1 MRQQGGRRSAE
12 SGGSNVFSP
21 QLARKSY
28 LREESSMTKNSERA
42 IDAKLTRRAFVGA
55 AAATAAVGLAGCA
68 PAATDE
74 APAKD
79 EGEGLAFTGED
90 EFADCQLVYGCC
102 SPECQHHLLKGY
114 VRDGKLVKVES
125 GEVNESP
132 ACARGFARVELC
144 NSDKRLT
151 KPLKLVGEK
160 GSGDFEEITWDE
172 AYDLIQEKI
181 QYALDN
187 GGSQSIIVQ
196 GGSGNFSSLTSSMG
210 ALGSWLG
217 GTTAITGNFC
227 CAGIDSGLGT
237 ILGSRTTPLRNELE
251 KADYII
257 AWGNNPVVTMTGY
270 FGRFQKMM
278 DNGGTLCTIDPFL
291 SETADKSQEWIQ
303 PWPGTDSAV
312 ALAMLKIVIDEGL
325 TDEEYL
331 IAHTTAPCLID
342 KKTNAPAF
350 TDASD
355 DTTYQVYDP
364 TTKTLVAHDAAGV
377 TPPLTVADTEIA
389 NDYVTIY
396 DLIKAEANK
405 WGKEAVEAESGCSYD
420 DIARI
425 ARDYANADKAIIIQ
439 NMGGY
444 QRTENGAYATATQV
458 YLALFCGHVGHE
470 GDGLYDAGGSS
481 ALVPSGSAFET
492 NPDAGQ
498 YEAIP
503 FPHFG
508 EMVLEDKPTK
518 INFMWVDCG
527 NPVAQMPNTNMWKKA
542 LAHIPFVVK
551 VDQFMNSTCLWSDL
565 VLPNTAL
572 FETPNI
578 THSARSAVIQISEAG
593 VTPPGEAKTDLEIT
607 AEVAKRFGFEKYFNE
622 DPSVYISRVLEGSG
636 VTYEELV
643 EKKGVNAW
651 DLVPGWIAYKDGNF
665 DTSTGK
671 AHLWVQAWVDE
682 GFPPI
687 ACHQRP
693 VEHPLNADSELAKK
707 YPLAAVQRKT
717 RHQVH
722 TIFNNLESMLSMD
735 GHKPLIVLH
744 PDDASARSI
753 AMGDDIT
760 VYNDRGEHSGVALVS
775 ENVKPGV
782 VVLQNG
788 WDDTTASPTSNV
800 TNNAWPTLGTIHCC
814 NSTLVEVKKG
824 A

>member
-1 MRQQGGRRSAE
+1 
-12 SGGSNVFSP
+12 
-21 QLARKSY
+21 
-28 LREESSMTKNSERA
+28 MTKNVECARDPKIS
-42 IDAKLTRRAFVGA
+42 RRAFVGA
-55 AAATAAVGLAGCA
+55 AAATAAVAGLAGCA
-68 PAATDE
+68 PTAEPKDE
-74 APAKD
+74 ASG
-79 EGEGLAFTGED
+79 GEVLSFTGED
-90 EFADCQLVYGCC
+90 EFADCELVYGCC

-132 ACARGFARVELC
+132 ACARGFARVEMC
-144 NSDKRLT
+144 NSEKRLT

-160 GSGDFEEITWDE
+160 GSGNFEEISWDE
-172 AYDLIQEKI
+172 AYDLIEEKLR
-181 QYALDN
+181 YALDN

-196 GGSGNFSSLTSSMG
+196 GGSGNFSSLTSAMG
-210 ALGSWLG
+210 TLGSWLG
-217 GTTAITGNFC
+217 GTTAISGNFC

-237 ILGSRTTPLRNELE
+237 VLGNRTTPLRNELE

-312 ALAMLKIVIDEGL
+312 ALAMLKVVIDEGL
-325 TDEEYL
+325 ADEEYL

-350 TDASD
+350 TDPAD

-364 TTKTLVAHDAAGV
+364 ASKKLVAHDAAGV
-377 TPPLTVADTEIA
+377 TPPLSVEGTDIA
-389 NDYVTIY
+389 KDYVTIY
-396 DLIKAEANK
+396 DLVKAEADK
-405 WGKEAVEAESGCSYD
+405 WGKEAVEAETGCSYD

-425 ARDYANADKAIIIQ
+425 ARDYANAEKAIIIQ

-458 YLALFCGHVGHE
+458 YLALFCGHIGHE
-470 GDGLYDAGGSS
+470 GDGMYDAGGSA
-481 ALVPSGSAFET
+481 ALVPSGQAFES
-492 NPDAGQ
+492 NPDAAQ

-508 EMVLEDKPTK
+508 EMVLEDKPAK

-542 LAHIPFVVK
+542 LEHIPFVVK

-607 AEVAKRFGFEKYFNE
+607 AEVAKRFGFEQYFNE
-622 DPSVYISRVLEGSG
+622 DPKVYISRVLEGSG
-636 VTYEELV
+636 VTYDELV

-651 DLVPGWIAYKDGNF
+651 ELVPGWIAYKDGNF

-682 GFPPI
+682 GFPAI

-693 VEHPLNADSELAKK
+693 AEHPLNADSDLAKK

-735 GHKPLIVLH
+735 GHKPLIVIH
-744 PDDASARSI
+744 PDDAAARSI
-753 AMGDDIT
+753 AMGDEVT
-760 VYNDRGEHSGVALVS
+760 VFNDRGEHSGLALVS

>member
-1 MRQQGGRRSAE
+1 
-12 SGGSNVFSP
+12 
-21 QLARKSY
+21 
-28 LREESSMTKNSERA
+28 MTQSTKTVS
-42 IDAKLTRRAFVGA
+42 DPKLTRRTFVGA
-55 AAATAAVGLAGCA
+55 AAVTAAAAGLAGCA
-68 PAATDE
+68 PTAEPMATDG
-74 APAKD
+74 
-79 EGEGLAFTGED
+79 GEETLAETGED
-90 EFADCQLVYGCC
+90 PFADCELVYGCC

-114 VRDGKLVKVES
+114 VRDGKLVKVET

-132 ACARGFARVELC
+132 ACPRGYARVELC
-144 NSDKRLT
+144 NSEKRLT
-151 KPLKLVGEK
+151 KPLRLTGAK
-160 GSGDFEEITWDE
+160 GSGQFEEISWDE
-172 AYDLIQEKI
+172 AYDLIEEKI
-181 QYALDN
+181 KYALDN

-196 GGSGNFSSLTSSMG
+196 GGSGNFSSLTSAMG
-210 ALGSWLG
+210 VLGSWLG
-217 GTTAITGNFC
+217 GTTAISGNFC
-227 CAGIDSGLGT
+227 CAGIDSGLGMV
-237 ILGSRTTPLRNELE
+237 LGSRTTPLRNELE

-257 AWGNNPVVTMTGY
+257 AWGNNPVVTMTSY

-278 DNGGTLCTIDPFL
+278 ENGGTLCTIDPFL

-303 PWPGTDSAV
+303 PWPGTDSAL
-312 ALAMLKIVIDEGL
+312 ALAMLKVVIDEGL
-325 TDEEYL
+325 TDEEYI

-342 KKTNAPAF
+342 KKTSAPAF
-350 TDASD
+350 TDPAD

-364 TTKTLVAHDAAGV
+364 ASGKLVAHDAAGV
-377 TPPLTVADTEIA
+377 TPALSVEGTEIA

-396 DLIKAEANK
+396 DLIKAEADK
-405 WGKEAVEAESGCSYD
+405 WGKDAVEAETGCSYD

-458 YLALFCGHVGHE
+458 YLALFCGHIGHE
-470 GDGLYDAGGSS
+470 GDGMYDAGGSA
-481 ALVPSGSAFET
+481 ALVPSGAAFES
-492 NPDAGQ
+492 NPDAAA
-498 YEAIP
+498 YEPIP

-542 LAHIPFVVK
+542 LEHIPFVVK
-551 VDQFMNSTCLWSDL
+551 VDQFMTSTGLWADL

-578 THSARSAVIQISEAG
+578 THSARSAIISISEAG

-607 AEVAKRFGFEKYFNE
+607 RDVAARFGFEQYFNE
-622 DPSVYISRVLEGSG
+622 DPSVYITRVLEGSG
-636 VTYEELV
+636 VTYDELV

-671 AHLWVQAWVDE
+671 AHLWVQQWVDE
-682 GFPPI
+682 GFPAI

-693 VEHPLNADSELAKK
+693 VEHPLNTDGLAKQ

-722 TIFNNLESMLSMD
+722 TIFNNLETMLSMD
-735 GHKPLIVLH
+735 GHKPVIVIH
-744 PDDASARSI
+744 PDDAAARSI

-760 VYNDRGEHSGVALVS
+760 VFNDRGEHAGVALVTDH
-775 ENVKPGV
+775 VKQGV

-788 WDDTTASPTSNV
+788 WDDTTATPTSNV

>member
-1 MRQQGGRRSAE
+1 
-12 SGGSNVFSP
+12 
-21 QLARKSY
+21 
-28 LREESSMTKNSERA
+28 MTKNVECACDPKIS
-42 IDAKLTRRAFVGA
+42 RRAFVGA
-55 AAATAAVGLAGCA
+55 AAATAAVAGLAGCA
-68 PAATDE
+68 PTAEPKDE
-74 APAKD
+74 ASG
-79 EGEGLAFTGED
+79 GEVLSFTGED
-90 EFADCQLVYGCC
+90 EFADCELVYGCC

-132 ACARGFARVELC
+132 ACARGFARVEMC
-144 NSDKRLT
+144 NSEKRLT

-160 GSGDFEEITWDE
+160 GSGNFEEISWDE
-172 AYDLIQEKI
+172 AYDLIEEKLR
-181 QYALDN
+181 YALDN

-196 GGSGNFSSLTSSMG
+196 GGSGNFSSLTSAMG
-210 ALGSWLG
+210 TLGSWLG
-217 GTTAITGNFC
+217 GTTAISGNFC

-237 ILGSRTTPLRNELE
+237 VLGSRTTPLRNELE

-312 ALAMLKIVIDEGL
+312 ALAMLKVVIDEGL
-325 TDEEYL
+325 ADEEYL

-342 KKTNAPAF
+342 KKTNVPAF
-350 TDASD
+350 TDPAD

-364 TTKTLVAHDAAGV
+364 TSKKLVAHDTAGV
-377 TPPLTVADTEIA
+377 TPPLSVEGTDIA
-389 NDYVTIY
+389 KDYVTIY
-396 DLIKAEANK
+396 DLVKAEADK
-405 WGKEAVEAESGCSYD
+405 WGKEAVEAETGCSYD

-425 ARDYANADKAIIIQ
+425 ARDYANAEKAIIIQ

-458 YLALFCGHVGHE
+458 YLALFCGHIGHE
-470 GDGLYDAGGSS
+470 GDGMYDAGGSA
-481 ALVPSGSAFET
+481 ALVPSGQAFES
-492 NPDAGQ
+492 NPDAAQ

-508 EMVLEDKPTK
+508 EMVLEDKPAK
-518 INFMWVDCG
+518 INFMWIDCG

-542 LAHIPFVVK
+542 LEHIPFVVK

-607 AEVAKRFGFEKYFNE
+607 AEVAKRFGFEQYFNE

-636 VTYEELV
+636 VTYDELV

-651 DLVPGWIAYKDGNF
+651 ELVPGWIAYKDGNF

-682 GFPPI
+682 GFPAI

-693 VEHPLNADSELAKK
+693 EEHPLNADSELAKK
-707 YPLAAVQRKT
+707 YPLASVQRKT
-717 RHQVH
+717 RSQVH
-722 TIFNNLESMLSMD
+722 TTFKNLETMLCMD
-735 GHKPLIVLH
+735 GHKPNIYINTE
-744 PDDASARSI
+744 DAADRGI
-753 AMGDDIT
+753 AEGDEVT
-760 VYNDRGEHSGVALVS
+760 AFNDRGEHTGIARVTDHL
-775 ENVKPGV
+775 KKGV
-782 VVLQNG
+782 VVLENG
-788 WDDTTASPTSNV
+788 WEDTTASSSSNV
-800 TNNAWPTLGTIHCC
+800 TSNKWPTLGTIHCC

>member
-1 MRQQGGRRSAE
+1 M
-12 SGGSNVFSP
+12 
-21 QLARKSY
+21 
-28 LREESSMTKNSERA
+28 REESSMTKNVECACDPKIS
-42 IDAKLTRRAFVGA
+42 RRAFVGA
-55 AAATAAVGLAGCA
+55 AAATAAVAGLAGCA
-68 PAATDE
+68 PTAEPKDE
-74 APAKD
+74 ASG
-79 EGEGLAFTGED
+79 GEVLSFTGED
-90 EFADCQLVYGCC
+90 EFADCELVYGCC

-132 ACARGFARVELC
+132 ACARGFARVEMC
-144 NSDKRLT
+144 NSEKRLT

-160 GSGDFEEITWDE
+160 GSGNFEEISWDE
-172 AYDLIQEKI
+172 AYDLIEEKLR
-181 QYALDN
+181 YGLDN

-196 GGSGNFSSLTSSMG
+196 GGSGNFSSLTSAMG
-210 ALGSWLG
+210 TLGSWLG
-217 GTTAITGNFC
+217 GTTAISGNFC

-237 ILGSRTTPLRNELE
+237 VLGSRTTPLRNELE

-312 ALAMLKIVIDEGL
+312 ALAMLKVVIDEGL
-325 TDEEYL
+325 TDDEYL

-342 KKTNAPAF
+342 KKTNVPAF
-350 TDASD
+350 TDPAD

-364 TTKTLVAHDAAGV
+364 TSKKLVAHDTADV
-377 TPPLTVADTEIA
+377 TPPLSVEGTDIA
-389 NDYVTIY
+389 KDYVTIY
-396 DLIKAEANK
+396 DLVKAEADK
-405 WGKEAVEAESGCSYD
+405 WGKEAVEAETGCSYD

-425 ARDYANADKAIIIQ
+425 ARDYANAEKAIIIQ

-458 YLALFCGHVGHE
+458 YLALFCGHIGHE
-470 GDGLYDAGGSS
+470 GDGMYDAGGSA
-481 ALVPSGSAFET
+481 ALVPSGQAFES
-492 NPDAGQ
+492 NPDAAQ
-498 YEAIP
+498 YEPIP

-508 EMVLEDKPTK
+508 EMVLEDKPAK

-542 LAHIPFVVK
+542 LEHIPFVVK

-607 AEVAKRFGFEKYFNE
+607 AEVAKRFGFEQYFNE

-636 VTYEELV
+636 VTYDELV

-682 GFPPI
+682 GFPAI

-693 VEHPLNADSELAKK
+693 AEHPLNADSDLAKK

-722 TIFNNLESMLSMD
+722 TIFNNLETMLSMD
-735 GHKPLIVLH
+735 GHKPLIVIH
-744 PDDASARSI
+744 PDDAAARSI
-753 AMGDDIT
+753 AMGDEVT
-760 VYNDRGEHSGVALVS
+760 VFNDRGEHSGLALVS

>member
-1 MRQQGGRRSAE
+1 
-12 SGGSNVFSP
+12 
-21 QLARKSY
+21 
-28 LREESSMTKNSERA
+28 MTKNVECACDPKIS
-42 IDAKLTRRAFVGA
+42 RRAFVGA
-55 AAATAAVGLAGCA
+55 AAATAAVAGLAGCA
-68 PAATDE
+68 PTAEPKDE
-74 APAKD
+74 ASG
-79 EGEGLAFTGED
+79 GEVLSFTGED
-90 EFADCQLVYGCC
+90 EFADCELVYGCC

-132 ACARGFARVELC
+132 ACARGFARVEMC
-144 NSDKRLT
+144 NSEKRLT

-160 GSGDFEEITWDE
+160 GSGNFEEISWDE
-172 AYDLIQEKI
+172 AYDLIEEKLR
-181 QYALDN
+181 YALDN

-196 GGSGNFSSLTSSMG
+196 GGSGNFSSLTSAMG
-210 ALGSWLG
+210 TLGSWLG
-217 GTTAITGNFC
+217 GTTAISGNFC

-237 ILGSRTTPLRNELE
+237 VLGSRTTPLRNELE

-312 ALAMLKIVIDEGL
+312 ALAMLKVVIDEGL
-325 TDEEYL
+325 ADEEYL

-342 KKTNAPAF
+342 KKTNVPAF
-350 TDASD
+350 TDPAD

-364 TTKTLVAHDAAGV
+364 TSKKLVAHDTAGV
-377 TPPLTVADTEIA
+377 TPPLSVEGTDIA
-389 NDYVTIY
+389 KDYVTIY
-396 DLIKAEANK
+396 DLVKAEADK
-405 WGKEAVEAESGCSYD
+405 WGKEAVEAETGCSYD

-425 ARDYANADKAIIIQ
+425 ARDYANAEKAIIIQ

-458 YLALFCGHVGHE
+458 YLALFCGHIGHE
-470 GDGLYDAGGSS
+470 GDGMYDAGGSA
-481 ALVPSGSAFET
+481 ALVPSGQAFES
-492 NPDAGQ
+492 NPDAAQ

-508 EMVLEDKPTK
+508 EMVLEDKPAK

-542 LAHIPFVVK
+542 LEHIPFVVK

-607 AEVAKRFGFEKYFNE
+607 AEVAKRFGFEQYFNE

-636 VTYEELV
+636 VTYDELV

-651 DLVPGWIAYKDGNF
+651 ELVPGWIAYKDGNF

-682 GFPPI
+682 GFPAI

-693 VEHPLNADSELAKK
+693 AEHPLNADSDLAKK

-735 GHKPLIVLH
+735 GHKPLIVIH
-744 PDDASARSI
+744 PDDAAARSI
-753 AMGDDIT
+753 AMGDEVT
-760 VYNDRGEHSGVALVS
+760 VFNDRGEHSGLALVS

>member
-1 MRQQGGRRSAE
+1 
-12 SGGSNVFSP
+12 
-21 QLARKSY
+21 
-28 LREESSMTKNSERA
+28 MTKNVECACDPKIS
-42 IDAKLTRRAFVGA
+42 RRAFVGA
-55 AAATAAVGLAGCA
+55 AAATAAVAGLAGCA
-68 PAATDE
+68 PTAEPKDE
-74 APAKD
+74 ASG
-79 EGEGLAFTGED
+79 GEVLSFTGED
-90 EFADCQLVYGCC
+90 EFADCELVYGCC

-132 ACARGFARVELC
+132 ACARGFARVEMC
-144 NSDKRLT
+144 NSEKRLT

-160 GSGDFEEITWDE
+160 GSGNFEEISWDE
-172 AYDLIQEKI
+172 AYDLIEEKLR
-181 QYALDN
+181 YALDN

-196 GGSGNFSSLTSSMG
+196 GGSGNFSSLTSAMG
-210 ALGSWLG
+210 TLGSWLG
-217 GTTAITGNFC
+217 GTTAISGNFC

-237 ILGSRTTPLRNELE
+237 VLGSRTTPLRNELE

-312 ALAMLKIVIDEGL
+312 ALAMLKVVIDEGL
-325 TDEEYL
+325 TDDEYL

-342 KKTNAPAF
+342 KKTNVPAF
-350 TDASD
+350 TDPAD

-364 TTKTLVAHDAAGV
+364 TSKKLVAHDTADV
-377 TPPLTVADTEIA
+377 TPPLSVEGTDIA
-389 NDYVTIY
+389 KDYVTIY
-396 DLIKAEANK
+396 DLVKAEADK
-405 WGKEAVEAESGCSYD
+405 WGKEAVEAETGCSYD

-425 ARDYANADKAIIIQ
+425 ARDYANAEKAIIIQ

-458 YLALFCGHVGHE
+458 YLALFCGHIGHE
-470 GDGLYDAGGSS
+470 GDGMYDAGGSA
-481 ALVPSGSAFET
+481 ALVPSGQAFES
-492 NPDAGQ
+492 NPDAAQ
-498 YEAIP
+498 YEPIP

-508 EMVLEDKPTK
+508 EMVLEDKPAK

-542 LAHIPFVVK
+542 LEHIPFVVK

-607 AEVAKRFGFEKYFNE
+607 AEVAKRFGFEQYFNE

-636 VTYEELV
+636 VTYDELV

-682 GFPPI
+682 GFPAI

-693 VEHPLNADSELAKK
+693 AEHPLNADSDLAKK

-722 TIFNNLESMLSMD
+722 TIFNNLETMLSMD
-735 GHKPLIVLH
+735 GHKPLIVIH
-744 PDDASARSI
+744 PDDAAARSI
-753 AMGDDIT
+753 AMGDEVT
-760 VYNDRGEHSGVALVS
+760 VFNDRGEHSGLALVS

>member
-1 MRQQGGRRSAE
+1 
-12 SGGSNVFSP
+12 
-21 QLARKSY
+21 
-28 LREESSMTKNSERA
+28 MTKNSERA

-132 ACARGFARVELC
+132 ACARGFARVEMC

-396 DLIKAEANK
+396 DLIKAEADK

>member
-1 MRQQGGRRSAE
+1 
-12 SGGSNVFSP
+12 
-21 QLARKSY
+21 
-28 LREESSMTKNSERA
+28 MTKSIGRA
-42 IDAKLTRRAFVGA
+42 NTPEFTRRAFVGA
-55 AAATAAVGLAGCA
+55 AAATAAAAGLAGCA
-68 PAATDE
+68 PAVE
-74 APAKD
+74 PSKE
-79 EGEGLAFTGED
+79 EGEDQGLAETGED
-90 EFADCQLVYGCC
+90 PFADCSLVYGCC

-132 ACARGFARVELC
+132 ACGRGYARVELC
-144 NSDKRLT
+144 NSEKRLT
-151 KPLKLVGEK
+151 KPLKLKGAK
-160 GSGDFEEITWDE
+160 GSGDFEEISWDE
-172 AYDLIQEKI
+172 AYDLIEEKLR
-181 QYALDN
+181 YALDN

-196 GGSGNFSSLTSSMG
+196 GGSGNFSSLTSSMS

-237 ILGSRTTPLRNELE
+237 VLGSRTTPLRNELE

-257 AWGNNPVVTMTGY
+257 AWGNNPVVTMTSY

-278 DNGGTLCTIDPFL
+278 ANGGTLCTIDPFY
-291 SETADKSQEWIQ
+291 SETADQSQEWLQ

-312 ALAMLKIVIDEGL
+312 ALAMLKVVIDEGL

-342 KKTNAPAF
+342 KKTNVPAF
-350 TDASD
+350 ADPAD

-364 TTKTLVAHDAAGV
+364 ASKKLVAHDASGV
-377 TPPLTVADTEIA
+377 TPPLSVADTEIA
-389 NDYVTIY
+389 DQYVTIY
-396 DLIKAEANK
+396 DLIKAEADK
-405 WGKEAVEAESGCSYD
+405 WGEEAVEAETGCSYD

-425 ARDYANADKAIIIQ
+425 ARDYAKAKGAIIIQ

-470 GDGLYDAGGSS
+470 GDGLYDIGGS
-481 ALVPSGSAFET
+481 ATLVPSGAAFET

-498 YEAIP
+498 FESIP

-542 LAHIPFVVK
+542 LEHIPFVVK
-551 VDQFMNSTCLWSDL
+551 VDHFMNSTGLWADL

-578 THSARSAVIQISEAG
+578 THSSRSAVIQISEAG

-622 DPSVYISRVLEGSG
+622 DPSVYITRVLEGSG

-693 VEHPLNADSELAKK
+693 VEHPLNTDSELAKK

-722 TIFNNLESMLSMD
+722 TIFNNLEQMLAMD
-735 GHKPLIVLH
+735 GHKPIIVVH
-744 PDDASARSI
+744 PDDAAARNI

-760 VYNDRGEHSGVALVS
+760 VYNDRGEHSGVALVTDH
-775 ENVKPGV
+775 VKKGV

-788 WDDTTASPTSNV
+788 WDDTTASPSSNV

>member
-1 MRQQGGRRSAE
+1 
-12 SGGSNVFSP
+12 
-21 QLARKSY
+21 
-28 LREESSMTKNSERA
+28 MTKNSERA

-68 PAATDE
+68 PASTDE
-74 APAKD
+74 APTKD

-132 ACARGFARVELC
+132 ACARGFARVEMC

-196 GGSGNFSSLTSSMG
+196 GGSGNFSSLTSSMS

-217 GTTAITGNFC
+217 GTTAITGNCC

-331 IAHTTAPCLID
+331 LAHTTAPCLID

-350 TDASD
+350 TDPAD

-364 TTKTLVAHDAAGV
+364 ATKTLVAHDAAGV

-396 DLIKAEANK
+396 DLIKTEADK

-470 GDGLYDAGGSS
+470 GDGLYDAGGSE
-481 ALVPSGSAFET
+481 ALVPSGAAFET

-498 YEAIP
+498 FEPIP

-542 LAHIPFVVK
+542 LEHIPFVVK
-551 VDQFMNSTCLWSDL
+551 VDHFMNSTCLWSDL

-607 AEVAKRFGFEKYFNE
+607 AEVAKRFGFEQYFNE
-622 DPSVYISRVLEGSG
+622 DPSVYITRVLEGSG

>member
-1 MRQQGGRRSAE
+1 
-12 SGGSNVFSP
+12 
-21 QLARKSY
+21 
-28 LREESSMTKNSERA
+28 MTKNSERA

>member
-1 MRQQGGRRSAE
+1 
-12 SGGSNVFSP
+12 
-21 QLARKSY
+21 
-28 LREESSMTKNSERA
+28 MTKNSERA

-68 PAATDE
+68 PASTDE
-74 APAKD
+74 APTKD

-132 ACARGFARVELC
+132 ACARGFARVEMC

-210 ALGSWLG
+210 ALGSWIG

-331 IAHTTAPCLID
+331 LAHTTAPCLID

-350 TDASD
+350 TDPAD

-364 TTKTLVAHDAAGV
+364 ATKTLVAHDAAGV

-396 DLIKAEANK
+396 DLIKAEADK

-470 GDGLYDAGGSS
+470 GDGLYDAGGSA

-622 DPSVYISRVLEGSG
+622 DPSVYITRVLEGSG
-636 VTYEELV
+636 VTYDELV

-693 VEHPLNADSELAKK
+693 AEHPLNADSELAKK

>member
-1 MRQQGGRRSAE
+1 
-12 SGGSNVFSP
+12 
-21 QLARKSY
+21 
-28 LREESSMTKNSERA
+28 
-42 IDAKLTRRAFVGA
+42 
-55 AAATAAVGLAGCA
+55 
-68 PAATDE
+68 
-74 APAKD
+74 
-79 EGEGLAFTGED
+79 
-90 EFADCQLVYGCC
+90 
-102 SPECQHHLLKGY
+102 
-114 VRDGKLVKVES
+114 
-125 GEVNESP
+125 
-132 ACARGFARVELC
+132 
-144 NSDKRLT
+144 
-151 KPLKLVGEK
+151 
-160 GSGDFEEITWDE
+160 
-172 AYDLIQEKI
+172 
-181 QYALDN
+181 
-187 GGSQSIIVQ
+187 
-196 GGSGNFSSLTSSMG
+196 
-210 ALGSWLG
+210 
-217 GTTAITGNFC
+217 
-227 CAGIDSGLGT
+227 
-237 ILGSRTTPLRNELE
+237 
-251 KADYII
+251 
-257 AWGNNPVVTMTGY
+257 
-270 FGRFQKMM
+270 
-278 DNGGTLCTIDPFL
+278 
-291 SETADKSQEWIQ
+291 
-303 PWPGTDSAV
+303 
-312 ALAMLKIVIDEGL
+312 
-325 TDEEYL
+325 
-331 IAHTTAPCLID
+331 
-342 KKTNAPAF
+342 
-350 TDASD
+350 
-355 DTTYQVYDP
+355 
-364 TTKTLVAHDAAGV
+364 
-377 TPPLTVADTEIA
+377 
-389 NDYVTIY
+389 
-396 DLIKAEANK
+396 
-405 WGKEAVEAESGCSYD
+405 
-420 DIARI
+420 
-425 ARDYANADKAIIIQ
+425 
-439 NMGGY
+439 MGGY

-470 GDGLYDAGGSS
+470 GDGLYDAGGSE
-481 ALVPSGSAFET
+481 ALVPSGAAFET

-498 YEAIP
+498 FEPIP

-542 LAHIPFVVK
+542 LEHIPFVVK
-551 VDQFMNSTCLWSDL
+551 VDHFMNSTCLWSDL

-607 AEVAKRFGFEKYFNE
+607 AEVAKRFGFEQYFNE
-622 DPSVYISRVLEGSG
+622 DPSVYITRVLEGSG

>member
-1 MRQQGGRRSAE
+1 MTQS
-12 SGGSNVFSP
+12 
-21 QLARKSY
+21 
-28 LREESSMTKNSERA
+28 TKNVS
-42 IDAKLTRRAFVGA
+42 DPKLTRRTFVGA
-55 AAATAAVGLAGCA
+55 AAVTAAAAGLAGCA
-68 PAATDE
+68 PAAE
-74 APAKD
+74 PAAT
-79 EGEGLAFTGED
+79 EGGEETLAETGED
-90 EFADCQLVYGCC
+90 PFADCDLVYGCC

-114 VRDGKLVKVES
+114 VRDGKLVKVET

-132 ACARGFARVELC
+132 ACPRGYARVELC

-151 KPLKLVGEK
+151 KPMKLTGAK
-160 GSGDFEEITWDE
+160 GSGQFEEISWDE
-172 AYDLIQEKI
+172 AYDLIEEKI
-181 QYALDN
+181 KYALDN

-196 GGSGNFSSLTSSMG
+196 GGSGNFSSLTSAMG
-210 ALGSWLG
+210 VLGSWLG
-217 GTTAITGNFC
+217 GTTAISGNFC

-237 ILGSRTTPLRNELE
+237 VLGSRTTPLRNELE

-257 AWGNNPVVTMTGY
+257 AWGNNPVVSMTSY
-270 FGRFQKMM
+270 FNRFQKMM

-303 PWPGTDSAV
+303 PWPGTDSAL
-312 ALAMLKIVIDEGL
+312 ALAMLKVVIDEGL

-331 IAHTTAPCLID
+331 LAHTTAPCLID

-350 TDASD
+350 VDPAD
-355 DTTYQVYDP
+355 DTTYQVFDP
-364 TTKTLVAHDAAGV
+364 TSGKLVAHDAEGI
-377 TPPLTVADTEIA
+377 TPPLSVADTPVA
-389 NDYVTIY
+389 DQYVTIY
-396 DLIKAEANK
+396 DLVKAEADK
-405 WGKEAVEAESGCSYD
+405 WGKEAVEAETGCSYD

-458 YLALFCGHVGHE
+458 YLALFCGHIGHE
-470 GDGLYDAGGSS
+470 GDGMYDAGGSD
-481 ALVPSGSAFET
+481 ALVPSGSAFES
-492 NPDAGQ
+492 NPDAAA
-498 YEAIP
+498 YEPIP

-542 LAHIPFVVK
+542 LEHIPFVVK
-551 VDQFMNSTCLWSDL
+551 VDQFMTSTGLWADL

-578 THSARSAVIQISEAG
+578 THSARSAVISISEAG

-607 AEVAKRFGFEKYFNE
+607 RDVAARFGFEQYFNE

-636 VTYEELV
+636 VTYDELV

-671 AHLWVQAWVDE
+671 AHLWVQQWVDE
-682 GFPPI
+682 GFPAI

-693 VEHPLNADSELAKK
+693 AEHPLNTDGLAKK

-722 TIFNNLESMLSMD
+722 TIFNNLETMLSMD
-735 GHKPLIVLH
+735 GHKPVIVIH
-744 PDDASARSI
+744 PDDAASRSI
-753 AMGDDIT
+753 AMGDEIT
-760 VYNDRGEHSGVALVS
+760 VFNDRGEHSGVALVTDH
-775 ENVKPGV
+775 VKQGV

-788 WDDTTASPTSNV
+788 WDDTTATPTSNV

-814 NSTLVEVKKG
+814 NSTLVDVKKG

>member
-1 MRQQGGRRSAE
+1 
-12 SGGSNVFSP
+12 
-21 QLARKSY
+21 
-28 LREESSMTKNSERA
+28 MTKNVECACDPKIS
-42 IDAKLTRRAFVGA
+42 RRAFVGA
-55 AAATAAVGLAGCA
+55 AAATAAVAGLAGCA
-68 PAATDE
+68 PTAEPKDE
-74 APAKD
+74 ASG
-79 EGEGLAFTGED
+79 GEVLSFTGED
-90 EFADCQLVYGCC
+90 EFADCELVYGCC

-132 ACARGFARVELC
+132 ACARGFARVEMC
-144 NSDKRLT
+144 NSEKRLT

-160 GSGDFEEITWDE
+160 GSGNFEEISWDE
-172 AYDLIQEKI
+172 AYDLIEEKLR
-181 QYALDN
+181 YALDN

-196 GGSGNFSSLTSSMG
+196 GGSGNFSSLTSAMG
-210 ALGSWLG
+210 TLGSWLG
-217 GTTAITGNFC
+217 GTTAISGNFC

-237 ILGSRTTPLRNELE
+237 VLGSRTTPLRNELE

-312 ALAMLKIVIDEGL
+312 ALAMLKVVIDEGL
-325 TDEEYL
+325 TDDEYL

-350 TDASD
+350 TDPAD

-364 TTKTLVAHDAAGV
+364 TSKKLVAHDTAGV
-377 TPPLTVADTEIA
+377 TPPLSVEGTDIA
-389 NDYVTIY
+389 KDYVTIY
-396 DLIKAEANK
+396 DLVKAEADK
-405 WGKEAVEAESGCSYD
+405 WGKEAVEAETGCSYD

-425 ARDYANADKAIIIQ
+425 ARDYANAEKAIIIQ

-458 YLALFCGHVGHE
+458 YLALFCGHIGHE
-470 GDGLYDAGGSS
+470 GDGMYDAGGSA
-481 ALVPSGSAFET
+481 ALVPSGQAFES
-492 NPDAGQ
+492 NPDAAQ

-508 EMVLEDKPTK
+508 EMVLEDKPAK

-542 LAHIPFVVK
+542 LEHIPFVVK

-607 AEVAKRFGFEKYFNE
+607 AEVAKRFGFEQYFNE

-636 VTYEELV
+636 VTYDELV

-682 GFPPI
+682 GFPAI

-693 VEHPLNADSELAKK
+693 AEHPLNADSDLAKK

-722 TIFNNLESMLSMD
+722 TIFNNLETMLSMD
-735 GHKPLIVLH
+735 GHKPLIVIH
-744 PDDASARSI
+744 PDDAAARSI
-753 AMGDDIT
+753 AMGDEVT
-760 VYNDRGEHSGVALVS
+760 VFNDRGEHSGLALVS

>member
-1 MRQQGGRRSAE
+1 
-12 SGGSNVFSP
+12 
-21 QLARKSY
+21 
-28 LREESSMTKNSERA
+28 MTKNSERA

-102 SPECQHHLLKGY
+102 APECQHHQLKGY

-125 GEVNESP
+125 AEVNESP
-132 ACARGFARVELC
+132 ACARGFARVEMC

-172 AYDLIQEKI
+172 AYDLFEENLRA
-181 QYALDN
+181 ALDK
-187 GGSQSIIVQ
+187 GGSESVCYTT
-196 GGSGNFSSLTSSMG
+196 GSGNFS
-210 ALGSWLG
+210 ALARDLPAAFASWLG
-217 GTTAITGNFC
+217 GAQGCTGNTC
-227 CAGIDSGLGT
+227 CAGIDAAVTT
-237 ILGSRTTPLRNELE
+237 ILGKRAQPNRNEFE

-257 AWGNNPVVTMTGY
+257 AWGNNPVVSLTGY

-312 ALAMLKIVIDEGL
+312 ALAMLKVVIDEGL
-325 TDEEYL
+325 TDEGYL

-364 TTKTLVAHDAAGV
+364 ATKTLVAHDAAGV
-377 TPPLTVADTEIA
+377 TPPLSVEGTEIA

-396 DLIKAEANK
+396 DLVKAEADK
-405 WGKEAVEAESGCSYD
+405 WGKEAVEAETGCSYD

-425 ARDYANADKAIIIQ
+425 ARDYAKAENAIIVQ

-458 YLALFCGHVGHE
+458 YLALFCGHIGHE
-470 GDGLYDAGGSS
+470 GDGIYDIGGVSTIHK
-481 ALVPSGSAFET
+481 VNPAFES
-492 NPDAGQ
+492 NPDAIKTEG
-498 YEAIP
+498 IP
-503 FPHFG
+503 RVHFG
-508 EMVLEDKPTK
+508 EFVEADKPVA
-518 INFMWVDCG
+518 INFMFITTTDCA
-527 NPVAQMPNTNMWKKA
+527 AQWPNSNMVKRGLDK
-542 LAHIPFVVK
+542 IPYVVTI
-551 VDQFMNSTCLWSDL
+551 DQFMTTTALHSNL
-565 VLPNTAL
+565 VLPCTSV
-572 FETPNI
+572 FESENVCAQ
-578 THSARSAVIQISEAG
+578 SRSAVLSLCEAG
-593 VTPPGEAKTDLEIT
+593 VTPPGEAKSDLEIL
-607 AEVAKRFGFEKYFNE
+607 AEIANRMGFGQYFNE
-622 DPSVYISRVLEGSG
+622 EPKVYISNVIEPLGIS
-636 VTYEELV
+636 YEELA
-643 EKKGVNAW
+643 EKKAINTW
-651 DLVPGWIAYKDGNF
+651 DMAPGWIAYKDGEF
-665 DTSTGK
+665 ATSTGK
-671 AHLWVQAWVDE
+671 AHLWVQKWVDE

-693 VEHPLNADSELAKK
+693 VEHPLNIDSELAQK

-722 TIFNNLESMLSMD
+722 TTFNNLETMLCMD
-735 GHKPLIVLH
+735 GHSPIIRIHPNDAEARGIV
-744 PDDASARSI
+744 DGDQVI
-753 AMGDDIT
+753 AF
-760 VYNDRGEHSGVALVS
+760 NDRGEHAGVALVTDH
-775 ENVKPGV
+775 VKPGV

-788 WDDTTASPTSNV
+788 WNEITSQGSSSNV

>member
-1 MRQQGGRRSAE
+1 
-12 SGGSNVFSP
+12 
-21 QLARKSY
+21 
-28 LREESSMTKNSERA
+28 MTKNSERA

-74 APAKD
+74 APTKD

-196 GGSGNFSSLTSSMG
+196 GGSGNFSSLTGSMST
-210 ALGSWLG
+210 LGSWLG

-237 ILGSRTTPLRNELE
+237 ILGSRTTPLRNEIE
-251 KADYII
+251 KANYII

-312 ALAMLKIVIDEGL
+312 ALAMLKVVIDEGL

-364 TTKTLVAHDAAGV
+364 TTKALVAHDAAGV

-396 DLIKAEANK
+396 DLVKAEADK
-405 WGKEAVEAESGCSYD
+405 WGKEAVEAETGCSYD

-425 ARDYANADKAIIIQ
+425 ARDYAKADKAIIVQ

-458 YLALFCGHVGHE
+458 YLALFCGHIGHE
-470 GDGLYDAGGSS
+470 GDGMYDIGGSA
-481 ALVPSGSAFET
+481 ALVPSGAAFES
-492 NPDAGQ
+492 NPDAGKF
-498 YEAIP
+498 EPIP

-518 INFMWVDCG
+518 INFMWVAQG

-542 LAHIPFVVK
+542 LEHIPFVVK

-572 FETPNI
+572 FETPNV
-578 THSARSAVIQISEAG
+578 THSSRSAVIQISEAG

-722 TIFNNLESMLSMD
+722 TIFNNLETMLSMD
-735 GHKPLIVLH
+735 GHKPLIVIH
-744 PDDASARSI
+744 PEDAAARSI

>member
-1 MRQQGGRRSAE
+1 MTQSLK
-12 SGGSNVFSP
+12 NVSDP
-21 QLARKSY
+21 
-28 LREESSMTKNSERA
+28 
-42 IDAKLTRRAFVGA
+42 KLTRRTFVGA
-55 AAATAAVGLAGCA
+55 AAVTAAAAGLAGCA
-68 PAATDE
+68 PAAKGEDE
-74 APAKD
+74 EK
-79 EGEGLAFTGED
+79 LAETGED
-90 EFADCQLVYGCC
+90 AFADCDLVYGCC

-114 VRDGKLVKVES
+114 VRDGKLVKVET

-132 ACARGFARVELC
+132 ACSRGFARVELC
-144 NSDKRLT
+144 NSEKRLT
-151 KPLKLVGEK
+151 KPLKLTGAK
-160 GSGDFEEITWDE
+160 GSGQFEEISWDE
-172 AYDLIQEKI
+172 AYDLIEEKI
-181 QYALDN
+181 RYALDN
-187 GGSQSIIVQ
+187 GGSQSIIIQ
-196 GGSGNFSSLTSSMG
+196 GGSGNFSSLTWAMSD
-210 ALGSWLG
+210 LGTWLG
-217 GTTAITGNFC
+217 GTTPISGNFC
-227 CAGIDSGLGT
+227 CAGIDAGLAT
-237 ILGSRTTPLRNELE
+237 ILGSRTTPLRNEIE

-257 AWGNNPVVTMTGY
+257 AWGNNPAVTMTGY
-270 FGRFQKMM
+270 FSRFQKMM
-278 DNGGTLCTIDPFL
+278 ANGGTLCTVDPFL

-303 PWPGTDSAV
+303 PWPGTDSAL
-312 ALAMLKIVIDEGL
+312 ALAMLKVIIDEGL

-331 IAHTTAPCLID
+331 LAHTTAPCLID
-342 KKTNAPAF
+342 KATNAPAF
-350 TDASD
+350 IDAAD
-355 DTTYQVYDP
+355 DTTYQVFDSAAGSP
-364 TTKTLVAHDAAGV
+364 VAHDAEGV
-377 TPPLTVADTEIA
+377 TPLLSVVGTPVADQ
-389 NDYVTIY
+389 YVTIY
-396 DLIKAEANK
+396 DLIKAEADK
-405 WGKEAVEAESGCSYD
+405 WGKEAVEAETGCSYD

-425 ARDYANADKAIIIQ
+425 ARDYAKAEKAIIVQ

-458 YLALFCGHVGHE
+458 YLALFCGHIGHE
-470 GDGLYDAGGSS
+470 GDGLYDVGGS
-481 ALVPSGSAFET
+481 AKLVPSGAAFES
-492 NPDAGQ
+492 NPDAVD
-498 YEAIP
+498 YEPIP

-508 EMVLEDKPTK
+508 EMVLEDRPTK
-518 INFMWVDCG
+518 INLMWIMDG

-542 LAHIPFVVK
+542 LEHIPFVVK

-578 THSARSAVIQISEAG
+578 THSARSAIISISEAG

-607 AEVAKRFGFEKYFNE
+607 RDVAARFGFEKYFNE

-636 VTYEELV
+636 VTYDELV

-671 AHLWVQAWVDE
+671 AHLWVQQWVDE

-693 VEHPLNADSELAKK
+693 AEHPLNTDGLAKQ

-722 TIFNNLESMLSMD
+722 TIFNNLETMLSMD
-735 GHKPLIVLH
+735 GRKPIIVIH
-744 PDDASARSI
+744 PEDAAARSI

-760 VYNDRGEHSGVALVS
+760 VFNDRGEHSGVALVTDH
-775 ENVKPGV
+775 VKQGV

-788 WDDTTASPTSNV
+788 WDDTTATPTSNV

-814 NSTLVEVKKG
+814 NSTLVDVKKG

>member
-1 MRQQGGRRSAE
+1 
-12 SGGSNVFSP
+12 
-21 QLARKSY
+21 
-28 LREESSMTKNSERA
+28 MTKNSERA

-68 PAATDE
+68 PASTDE
-74 APAKD
+74 APTKD

-132 ACARGFARVELC
+132 ACARGFARVEMC

-331 IAHTTAPCLID
+331 LAHTTAPCLID

-350 TDASD
+350 TDPAD

-364 TTKTLVAHDAAGV
+364 ATKTLVAHDAAGV

-396 DLIKAEANK
+396 DLIKAEADK

-470 GDGLYDAGGSS
+470 GDGLYDAGGSA
-481 ALVPSGSAFET
+481 ALVPSGAAFET

-498 YEAIP
+498 FEPIP

-542 LAHIPFVVK
+542 LEHIPFVVK
-551 VDQFMNSTCLWSDL
+551 VDHFMNSTCLWSDL

-607 AEVAKRFGFEKYFNE
+607 AEVAKRFGFEQYFNE
-622 DPSVYISRVLEGSG
+622 DPSVYITRVLEGSG

>member
-68 PAATDE
+68 PASTDE
-74 APAKD
+74 APTKD

-132 ACARGFARVELC
+132 ACARGFARVEMC

-331 IAHTTAPCLID
+331 LAHTTAPCLID

-350 TDASD
+350 TDPAD

-364 TTKTLVAHDAAGV
+364 ATKTLVAHDAAGV

-396 DLIKAEANK
+396 DLIKAEADK

-470 GDGLYDAGGSS
+470 GDGLYDAGGSA

-572 FETPNI
+572 FETTNI

-622 DPSVYISRVLEGSG
+622 DPSVYITRVLEGSG
-636 VTYEELV
+636 VTYDELV

-693 VEHPLNADSELAKK
+693 AEHPLNADSELAKK

>member
-1 MRQQGGRRSAE
+1 
-12 SGGSNVFSP
+12 
-21 QLARKSY
+21 
-28 LREESSMTKNSERA
+28 MTKNSERA

-196 GGSGNFSSLTSSMG
+196 GGSGNFSSLTSAMST
-210 ALGSWLG
+210 LGSWLG

-227 CAGIDSGLGT
+227 CAGIDLGLAT
-237 ILGSRTTPLRNELE
+237 ILGSRTTPLRNEIE

-312 ALAMLKIVIDEGL
+312 ALAMLKVIIDEGL

-331 IAHTTAPCLID
+331 LAHTTAPCLID

-350 TDASD
+350 TDPAD

-364 TTKTLVAHDAAGV
+364 AAKALVAHDAAGV
-377 TPPLTVADTEIA
+377 TPALSVEGTEIA

-396 DLIKAEANK
+396 DLIKAEADK
-405 WGKEAVEAESGCSYD
+405 WGKEAVEAETGCSYE

-425 ARDYANADKAIIIQ
+425 ARDYANANAAIIVQ

-458 YLALFCGHVGHE
+458 YLALFCGHIGHE
-470 GDGLYDAGGSS
+470 GDGMYDIGGSA
-481 ALVPSGSAFET
+481 ALVPSGSAFEN
-492 NPDAGQ
+492 NPDAGKF
-498 YEAIP
+498 EPIP

-518 INFMWVDCG
+518 INFMWVAQG

-542 LAHIPFVVK
+542 LEHIPFVVK

-572 FETPNI
+572 FETPNV
-578 THSARSAVIQISEAG
+578 THSSRSAVIQISEAG

-622 DPSVYISRVLEGSG
+622 DPSVYIARVLEGSG

-693 VEHPLNADSELAKK
+693 VEHPLNTDSELAKK

-775 ENVKPGV
+775 ENVKQGV

>member
-55 AAATAAVGLAGCA
+55 AAATAAVGL
-68 PAATDE
+68 

-132 ACARGFARVELC
+132 ACARGFARVEMC

-172 AYDLIQEKI
+172 AFDLIQEKL

-187 GGSQSIIVQ
+187 GGPKSIMSQ
-196 GGSGNFSSLTSSMG
+196 GGSGNFSALTG
-210 ALGSWLG
+210 AFCTFVGWLG
-217 GTTAITGNFC
+217 GGTSTSGNMC
-227 CAGIDSGLGT
+227 CAGIDSGLAPV
-237 ILGSRTTPLRNELE
+237 LGQRMQLVRNEI
-251 KADYII
+251 ANSNYII
-257 AWGNNPVVTMTGY
+257 AWGNNPVISMTGY
-270 FGRFQKMM
+270 FGRFQEMM

-312 ALAMLKIVIDEGL
+312 ALAMLKVVIDEGL
-325 TDEEYL
+325 TDEEYI

-350 TDASD
+350 ADPAD

-364 TTKTLVAHDAAGV
+364 ATKTIVAHDAAGV
-377 TPPLTVADTEIA
+377 TPLLSVEGTEIA

-396 DLIKAEANK
+396 DLIKAEADK

-425 ARDYANADKAIIIQ
+425 ARDYANAEHAMIIQ

-444 QRTENGAYATATQV
+444 QRTENAAYATATQV
-458 YLALFCGHVGHE
+458 YLALFCGHIGHR
-470 GDGLYDAGGSS
+470 GDGVYDACGSTTLVPGGS
-481 ALVPSGSAFET
+481 AYEA
-492 NPDAGQ
+492 NPDAVKN
-498 YEAIP
+498 ESIP
-503 FPHFG
+503 VPCFG
-508 EMVLEDKPTK
+508 EWICQDKPTK
-518 INFMWVDCG
+518 INFMWIAQG
-527 NPVAQMPNTNMWKKA
+527 NPVAQWPNTNSVKEGMK
-542 LAHIPFVVK
+542 HIPFVVK
-551 VDQFMNSTCLWSDL
+551 VDMFLNASAMYADL
-565 VLPNTAL
+565 VLPVTAL
-572 FETPNI
+572 FETPNV
-578 THSARSAVIQISEAG
+578 THSVRSAVISISEAG
-593 VTPPGEAKTDLEIT
+593 VTPPGECKTDLEIT
-607 AEVAKRFGFEKYFNE
+607 REVAKRFGLDQYFNE
-622 DPSVYISRVLEGSG
+622 DPSVYIGRVLEPAGI
-636 VTYEELV
+636 TYEELA
-643 EKKGVNAW
+643 EKKGINAW
-651 DLVPGWIAYKDGNF
+651 DLNPDYIAYKDGEF
-665 DTSTGK
+665 LTPTKK

-682 GFPPI
+682 GY
-687 ACHQRP
+687 P
-693 VEHPLNADSELAKK
+693 VFVTRKVETSTTSMVVSVIGEGGVLVGGFMLRLLVI
-707 YPLAAVQRKT
+707 LAA
-717 RHQVH
+717 
-722 TIFNNLESMLSMD
+722 L
-735 GHKPLIVLH
+735 PVL
-744 PDDASARSI
+744 
-753 AMGDDIT
+753 
-760 VYNDRGEHSGVALVS
+760 YL
-775 ENVKPGV
+775 
-782 VVLQNG
+782 
-788 WDDTTASPTSNV
+788 
-800 TNNAWPTLGTIHCC
+800 
-814 NSTLVEVKKG
+814 
-824 A
+824 

>member
-1 MRQQGGRRSAE
+1 M
-12 SGGSNVFSP
+12 
-21 QLARKSY
+21 
-28 LREESSMTKNSERA
+28 REESSMTKNVECACDPKIS
-42 IDAKLTRRAFVGA
+42 RRAFVGA
-55 AAATAAVGLAGCA
+55 AAATAAVAGLAGCA
-68 PAATDE
+68 PTAEPKDE
-74 APAKD
+74 ASG
-79 EGEGLAFTGED
+79 GEVLSFTGED
-90 EFADCQLVYGCC
+90 EFADCELVYGCC

-132 ACARGFARVELC
+132 ACARGFARVEMC
-144 NSDKRLT
+144 NSEKRLT

-160 GSGDFEEITWDE
+160 GSGNFEEISWDE
-172 AYDLIQEKI
+172 AYDLIEEKLR
-181 QYALDN
+181 YALDN

-196 GGSGNFSSLTSSMG
+196 GGSGNFSSLTSAMG
-210 ALGSWLG
+210 TLGSWLG
-217 GTTAITGNFC
+217 GTTAISGNFC

-237 ILGSRTTPLRNELE
+237 VLGSRTTPLRNELE

-312 ALAMLKIVIDEGL
+312 ALAMLKVVIDEGL
-325 TDEEYL
+325 TDDEYL

-342 KKTNAPAF
+342 KKTNVPAF
-350 TDASD
+350 TDPAD

-364 TTKTLVAHDAAGV
+364 TSKKLVAHDTADV
-377 TPPLTVADTEIA
+377 TPPLSVEGTDIA
-389 NDYVTIY
+389 KDYVTIY
-396 DLIKAEANK
+396 DLVKAEADK
-405 WGKEAVEAESGCSYD
+405 WGKEAVEAETGCSYD

-425 ARDYANADKAIIIQ
+425 ARDYANAEKAIIIQ

-458 YLALFCGHVGHE
+458 YLALFCGHIGHE
-470 GDGLYDAGGSS
+470 GDGMYDAGGSA
-481 ALVPSGSAFET
+481 ALVPSGQAFES
-492 NPDAGQ
+492 NPDAAQ
-498 YEAIP
+498 YEPIP

-508 EMVLEDKPTK
+508 EMVLEDKPAK

-542 LAHIPFVVK
+542 LEHIPFVVK

-607 AEVAKRFGFEKYFNE
+607 AEVAKRFGFEQYFNE

-636 VTYEELV
+636 VTYDELV

-682 GFPPI
+682 GFPAI

-693 VEHPLNADSELAKK
+693 AEHPLNADSDLAKK

-722 TIFNNLESMLSMD
+722 TIFNNLETMLSMD
-735 GHKPLIVLH
+735 GHKPLIVIH
-744 PDDASARSI
+744 PDDAAARSI
-753 AMGDDIT
+753 AMGDEVT
-760 VYNDRGEHSGVALVS
+760 VFNDRGEHSGLALVS

>member
-1 MRQQGGRRSAE
+1 
-12 SGGSNVFSP
+12 
-21 QLARKSY
+21 
-28 LREESSMTKNSERA
+28 MTKNVECARDPKIS
-42 IDAKLTRRAFVGA
+42 RRAFVGA
-55 AAATAAVGLAGCA
+55 AAATAAVAGLAGCA
-68 PAATDE
+68 PTAEPKDE
-74 APAKD
+74 ASG
-79 EGEGLAFTGED
+79 GEVLSFTGED
-90 EFADCQLVYGCC
+90 EFADCELVYGCC
-102 SPECQHHLLKGY
+102 SPECQHHLMKGY

-132 ACARGFARVELC
+132 ACARGFARVEMC
-144 NSDKRLT
+144 NSEKRLT

-160 GSGDFEEITWDE
+160 GSGNFEEISWDE
-172 AYDLIQEKI
+172 AYDLIEEKLR
-181 QYALDN
+181 YALDN

-196 GGSGNFSSLTSSMG
+196 GGSGNFSSLTSAMG
-210 ALGSWLG
+210 TLGSWLG
-217 GTTAITGNFC
+217 GTTAISGNFC

-237 ILGSRTTPLRNELE
+237 VLGSRTTPLRNELE

-312 ALAMLKIVIDEGL
+312 ALAMLKVVIDEGL
-325 TDEEYL
+325 TDDEYL

-350 TDASD
+350 TDPAD

-364 TTKTLVAHDAAGV
+364 ASKKLVAHDAAGV
-377 TPPLTVADTEIA
+377 TPPLSVEGTDIA
-389 NDYVTIY
+389 KDYVTIY
-396 DLIKAEANK
+396 DLVKAEADK
-405 WGKEAVEAESGCSYD
+405 WGKEAVEAETGCSYD

-425 ARDYANADKAIIIQ
+425 ARDYANAEKAIIIQ

-458 YLALFCGHVGHE
+458 YLALFCGHIGHE
-470 GDGLYDAGGSS
+470 GDGMYDAGGSA
-481 ALVPSGSAFET
+481 ALVPSGQAFES

-498 YEAIP
+498 YEPIP

-542 LAHIPFVVK
+542 LEHIPFVVK

-607 AEVAKRFGFEKYFNE
+607 AEVAKRFGFEQYFNE

-636 VTYEELV
+636 VTYDELV

-682 GFPPI
+682 GFPAI

-693 VEHPLNADSELAKK
+693 AEHPLNADSDLAKK

-722 TIFNNLESMLSMD
+722 TIFNNLETMLSMD
-735 GHKPLIVLH
+735 GHKPLIVIH
-744 PDDASARSI
+744 PDDAAARSV
-753 AMGDDIT
+753 AMGDEVT
-760 VYNDRGEHSGVALVS
+760 VFNDRGEHSGLALVS

>member
-42 IDAKLTRRAFVGA
+42 IDAKLTRRAFVRA

>member
-1 MRQQGGRRSAE
+1 
-12 SGGSNVFSP
+12 
-21 QLARKSY
+21 
-28 LREESSMTKNSERA
+28 MTKNSERA

-74 APAKD
+74 APAKG

-132 ACARGFARVELC
+132 ACARGFARVEMC

-217 GTTAITGNFC
+217 GTTAISGNFC

-312 ALAMLKIVIDEGL
+312 ALAMLKVVIDEGL

-331 IAHTTAPCLID
+331 LAHTTAPCLID

-350 TDASD
+350 TDPSD

-364 TTKTLVAHDAAGV
+364 ATKTLVAHDAAGV
-377 TPPLTVADTEIA
+377 TPPLSVEGTEIA
-389 NDYVTIY
+389 DDYVTIY
-396 DLIKAEANK
+396 DLIKAEADK

-470 GDGLYDAGGSS
+470 GDGLYDAGGSA

-542 LAHIPFVVK
+542 LEHIPFVVK
-551 VDQFMNSTCLWSDL
+551 VDHFMNSTCLWSDL

-622 DPSVYISRVLEGSG
+622 DPSVYITRVLEGSG

-693 VEHPLNADSELAKK
+693 VEHPLNADSDLAKK

>member
-1 MRQQGGRRSAE
+1 
-12 SGGSNVFSP
+12 
-21 QLARKSY
+21 
-28 LREESSMTKNSERA
+28 MTKNSERA

-74 APAKD
+74 APTKD
-79 EGEGLAFTGED
+79 EGESLAFTGED

-132 ACARGFARVELC
+132 ACARGFARVEMC

-172 AYDLIQEKI
+172 AFDLIQEKI

-227 CAGIDSGLGT
+227 CAGIDSGLGA

-331 IAHTTAPCLID
+331 LAHTTAPCLID

-350 TDASD
+350 TDPAD

-364 TTKTLVAHDAAGV
+364 ATKTLVAHDAAGV

-396 DLIKAEANK
+396 DLIKAEADK

-470 GDGLYDAGGSS
+470 GDGLYDAGGSA

-622 DPSVYISRVLEGSG
+622 DPSVYITRVLEGSG
-636 VTYEELV
+636 VTYDELV

-693 VEHPLNADSELAKK
+693 AEHPLNADSELAKK